1 MPSEVRT
8 MPEGTLRFVAA
19 SGSGRTWSTAA
30 TPVSGL
36 WGYVQ
41 AGMSI
46 ASARTIN
53 TIMERGLPDHHK
65 FGEATPPEWTFSFKQ
80 TGVIPTAVTAPG
92 ASVPMWHVEHRASAP
107 ENGAGT
113 GVFNQLFGAVIIS
126 QGWTE
131 NADGNVFAVTLRGL
145 AQTLAT
151 GSGYL
156 ST

>member
-1 MPSEVRT
+1 MPSEART
-8 MPEGTLRFVAA
+8 FQEGTLRFVQA
-19 SGSGRTWSTAA
+19 SGSGRTWATAA

-36 WGYVQ
+36 WGYVR

-46 ASARTIN
+46 TSARSIA
-53 TIMERGLPDHHK
+53 TIMERGNPDHHK
-65 FGEATPPEWTFSFKQ
+65 FTEATPPEWTFSFLQ
-80 TGVIPTAVTAPG
+80 TGTIPTAVTGAG

-107 ENGAGT
+107 ENGTQT
-113 GVFNQLFGAVIIS
+113 GVFNQLMGAVIIN

-131 NADGNVFAVTLRGL
+131 NPDGNVFNVTLRGL
-145 AQTLAT
+145 AQNLAT

>member
-8 MPEGTLRFVAA
+8 FPEGTLRFVQQ
-19 SGSGRTWSTAA
+19 SGSGRTWATAA

-36 WGYVQ
+36 IGYVR
-41 AGMSI
+41 AGQSI

-53 TIMERGLPDHHK
+53 TIMERGYPDHHK
-65 FGEATPPEWTFSFKQ
+65 FGEATPPEWTFSFLQ
-80 TGVIPTAVTAPG
+80 TGIIPTAVTGAG
-92 ASVPMWHVEHRASAP
+92 ASVPMWLLEHRASAP
-107 ENGAGT
+107 ENGTQT
-113 GVFNQLFGAVIIS
+113 GIFNQLMGGVIIS

-131 NADGNVFAVTLRGL
+131 NAEGNVFNMTIRGL
-145 AQTLAT
+145 AQNLAT